1 MSDCGIV
8 KDLLPLYADDVCS
21 IESKKLVV
29 EHLSECEDCQRELES
44 YELDIKAKNAIEKE
58 AVKRFKKKTEK
69 RVVLKVICVILAVA
83 ISAFG
88 VANAVWYLRFVKPF
102 DKFDEKLEKFDEKQ
116 NEYMAKYDEKTSM
129 TEVILGEKNS
139 YGIDTEKYEKLGFS
153 MRMPEYLDNDGV
165 IQINDGKNESKEIRT
180 DIEVRIGSNG
190 DYKFLVNLMYDPV
203 TDEDFYWPCFVIDE
217 NMNLILTDV
226 EKDVNKEY
234 KHYMNNRTEEE
245 AKAYI
250 RERIEEDNAE
260 DQKLYNE
267 YYDTVRDLMIIL
279 HEGFGIGNV
288 TA

>member
-1 MSDCGIV
+1 MDKCAIV

-21 IESKKLVV
+21 IESKKLVA
-29 EHLSECEDCQRELES
+29 EHLSECEECCKELES
-44 YELDIKAKNAIEKE
+44 YELNVITGNVAEKE
-58 AVKRFKKKTEK
+58 AVKKFKKKTERRIVK
-69 RVVLKVICVILAVA
+69 KFISIVLIVA
-83 ISAFG
+83 IGAFG
-88 VANAVWYLRFVKPF
+88 VANAVWYFRFAKPF
-102 DKFDEKLEKFDEKQ
+102 DKFAEKQ

-129 TEVILGEKNS
+129 IEAILGENNS
-139 YGIDTEKYEKLGFS
+139 YGIDTKKYEKLDIY

-165 IQINDGKNESKEIRT
+165 IQIDDGKNASKEIRT